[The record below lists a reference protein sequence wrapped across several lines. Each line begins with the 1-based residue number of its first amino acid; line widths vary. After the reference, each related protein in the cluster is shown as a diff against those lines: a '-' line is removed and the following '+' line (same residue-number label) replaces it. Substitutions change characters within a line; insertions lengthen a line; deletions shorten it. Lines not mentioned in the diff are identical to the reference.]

1 MQITVRSQLTAGIG
15 MVGAAAI
22 AIAPI
27 QPTLPHVQVPS
38 LHSASVELAA
48 FANPIEAWLEV
59 LGAAAANVG
68 ALGQT
73 VLADPAPVL
82 KQLLT
87 NQFANAIVLGDA
99 GQQTVTALVAL
110 AQGLPA
116 AIQAAIA
123 TGNAVDAV
131 NSLVAYA
138 VVAGFGLLG
147 PLGEAYSVVTNT
159 LANVQNVANVIFPDV
174 ALATALGI
182 IAPLVST
189 AVAGAEV
196 VDAVGSGDPVT
207 ALSAIINAPATLTGA
222 FLNGNPASFFPAG
235 VLTAPFVDA
244 LSSGPIAIGLFL
256 RDEIAGALH
265 PLAPPVSTFTLNAE
279 QSKVEST
286 LTDTTPDNA
295 STTTT
300 TGTGTGT
307 GTNTDAREVGDGAS
321 AKVTSAVVKPSLK
334 TAFKPGNLFTPTT
347 KAGTDA
353 GTSTTRPTPLR
364 DIGEGI
370 SKTVNDI
377 SHGIKKALGV
387 DKKVDKKKAVSSTD
401 SSKSGDSG
409 AGGGSTGG
417 KG

>member
-1 MQITVRSQLTAGIG
+1 MQITVRSQLTAGIA

-27 QPTLPHVQVPS
+27 QPSMAHVQVPS

-48 FANPIEAWLEV
+48 FANPIEAWVQV

-82 KQLLT
+82 KQLFT
-87 NQFANAIVLGDA
+87 NQFANAAVLGDA

-110 AQGLPA
+110 VQGLPA
-116 AIQAAIA
+116 AIEAAIA

-131 NSLVAYA
+131 NSLVLYTLG
-138 VVAGFGLLG
+138 AGIGLLE
-147 PLGEAYSVVTNT
+147 PLAEAYSVVTNT
-159 LANVQNVANVIFPDV
+159 LSNVQNVANVFFPEV
-174 ALATALGI
+174 VLGAALGI
-182 IAPLVST
+182 ISPLVST
-189 AVAGAEV
+189 VVAGAQV
-196 VDAVGSGDPVT
+196 ADAVGSGDPVT

-222 FLNGNPASFFPAG
+222 FLNGNPVSFLPAG
-235 VLTAPFVDA
+235 VLTAPFESAFV
-244 LSSGPIAIGLFL
+244 SGPIATALFL

-265 PLAPPVSTFTLNAE
+265 PLPPPVSAFTLNAE
-279 QSKVEST
+279 QSKVESKT
-286 LTDTTPDNA
+286 ATTPDDA
-295 STTTT
+295 HTTTT
-300 TGTGTGT
+300 TDTV
-307 GTNTDAREVGDGAS
+307 TDVSDVGDGAVE
-321 AKVTSAVVKPSLK
+321 KDTSPVLKPTVKEQK
-334 TAFKPGNLFTPTT
+334 FKSSRLFAPTT

-364 DIGEGI
+364 DIGQGI

-387 DKKVDKKKAVSSTD
+387 DKKKAASSTG
-401 SSKSGDSG
+401 SSKASDSG
-409 AGGGSTGG
+409 AGDGGSSSAGG
-417 KG
+417 EG